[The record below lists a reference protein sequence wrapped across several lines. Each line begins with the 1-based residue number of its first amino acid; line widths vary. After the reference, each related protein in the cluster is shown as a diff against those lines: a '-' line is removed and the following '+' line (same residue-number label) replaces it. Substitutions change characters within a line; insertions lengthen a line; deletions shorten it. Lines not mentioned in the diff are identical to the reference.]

1 MGRRHRAVS
10 DSFSVVDIDFP
21 ANRGSTMSDVA
32 LSRHAWRVGICPL
45 LTSRPAI
52 AAITDHPIP
61 ACRIV
66 AVTLPPA
73 RSASR
78 EPQFFEKLAGQSA
91 IRPRRCLYASP
102 LIG

>member
-1 MGRRHRAVS
+1 M
-10 DSFSVVDIDFP
+10 
-21 ANRGSTMSDVA
+21 A
-32 LSRHAWRVGICPL
+32 LSRHAWWVGVCPL
-45 LTSRPAI
+45 LRSKADI

-66 AVTLPPA
+66 AVALPPA
-73 RSASR
+73 RIGVE

-91 IRPRRCLYASP
+91 ITPRRCLYASP